1 MSWWF
6 VAAPLLGL
14 AITPLLERLIRWLPG
29 TVVAADPDAED
40 EDEDEDD
47 DEPVP
52 YTAAAMERRRLL
64 LLVLMPAL
72 FLLVA
77 WRFGE
82 TIRTPVALLYVAWF
96 VVIAA
101 VDLEHRLIPN
111 LSVLPAIPIAAATA
125 LAWDI
130 SLVGMALGAV
140 TEFSLFLVS
149 YLLSPRLLGKQA
161 VADGDLK
168 LAIPLGMI
176 QGFPRVFAGL
186 FAMSVLSALASV
198 ALLASRR
205 RGMRDYIPFAPFMV
219 GGAAVALF
227 LSS

>member
-1 MSWWF
+1 MSWSLL
-6 VAAPLLGL
+6 AAPLLGL
-14 AITPLLERLIRWLPG
+14 ALAPLLERLIRWLPG
-29 TVVAADPDAED
+29 TVIPAAGELV
-40 EDEDEDD
+40 EEEEDD
-47 DEPVP
+47 PVP
-52 YTAAAMERRRLL
+52 YTAAGMERRRVV
-64 LLVLMPAL
+64 LLVVVPAL

-82 TIRTPVALLYVAWF
+82 TIRTPVALLYMAWF

-111 LSVLPAIPIAAATA
+111 LSVLPAIPIAGLTA
-125 LAWDI
+125 YAWDI
-130 SLVGMALGAV
+130 SLVGMALGAA

-149 YLLSPRLLGKQA
+149 YVLSPRLLGKQA
-161 VADGDLK
+161 VAEGDLK

-186 FAMSVLSALASV
+186 FAMSLLSALASV
-198 ALLASRR
+198 VLLASRR